1 MSRRLRLCWI
11 TCSKLFGHWLPK
23 LLTITEAGRRL
34 RAREVSAVELAQE
47 SLSRIRESQPRL
59 NAFITITDELA
70 LSEAH
75 RADEELARGIDRGSL
90 HGVPYAIKDNFLTR
104 GIRTTGGSKLFENYV
119 PDHDSA
125 VGERLRE
132 AGAVLVGKTGL
143 HELAYGVTSNN
154 PHFGAVHN
162 PRDPARI
169 SGGSSGGSAAAVAAN
184 LVPFAIGTDT
194 GGSIRIP
201 AAYCGC
207 VGLKP
212 TFDLVSRAGLMPL
225 SESLDHVGI
234 LANTP
239 GDVGLVLDAFMTGVA
254 VKEKPGSKRLG
265 IPQNFF
271 FDRLS
276 ASVASACENAFRNA
290 ERAGA
295 RLVPIRVPDPAEIN
309 VVGRVI
315 QLSEVSAAMTPYL
328 SRRAEF
334 GADVLALLDQGRFI
348 AATDYVN
355 ALRLRRIY
363 QKRWAELW
371 KDVDAILTPA
381 VPIQA
386 PLIGERM
393 VEGEDVRM
401 ASTRLVRPI
410 NVLGLPAISV
420 PLPTDGL
427 PIGLQIIGEPFAE
440 KQLLELA
447 EGYLPSSRS

>member
-225 SESLDHVGI
+225 SE
-234 LANTP
+234 
-239 GDVGLVLDAFMTGVA
+239 
-254 VKEKPGSKRLG
+254 
-265 IPQNFF
+265 
-271 FDRLS
+271 
-276 ASVASACENAFRNA
+276 
-290 ERAGA
+290 
-295 RLVPIRVPDPAEIN
+295 
-309 VVGRVI
+309 
-315 QLSEVSAAMTPYL
+315 
-328 SRRAEF
+328 
-334 GADVLALLDQGRFI
+334 
-348 AATDYVN
+348 
-355 ALRLRRIY
+355 
-363 QKRWAELW
+363 
-371 KDVDAILTPA
+371 
-381 VPIQA
+381 
-386 PLIGERM
+386 
-393 VEGEDVRM
+393 
-401 ASTRLVRPI
+401 
-410 NVLGLPAISV
+410 
-420 PLPTDGL
+420 
-427 PIGLQIIGEPFAE
+427 
-440 KQLLELA
+440 
-447 EGYLPSSRS
+447 